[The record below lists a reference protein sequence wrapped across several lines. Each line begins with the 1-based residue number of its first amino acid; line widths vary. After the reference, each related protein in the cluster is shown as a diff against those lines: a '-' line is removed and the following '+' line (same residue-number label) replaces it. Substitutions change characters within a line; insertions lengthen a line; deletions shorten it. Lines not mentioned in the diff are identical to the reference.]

1 MQSGIL
7 FSCQRELDEQ
17 KVEDMKRTFFC
28 GTLACA
34 LLLLNACTFGDI
46 QIETWSET
54 QRDSAAVNSA
64 DSTDSGSDSGST
76 KTPEIKFQT
85 ALGERFYSE
94 NLVSPPAGSGE
105 IYVTVDR
112 AEVFTTFAEAGI
124 ALEDTF
130 PYSVVDGMHYDQAS
144 GKLLHDGVIV
154 TLHFTVENVNAT
166 SPWHA
171 TDPEFYEEYD
181 FEIDALGGCT
191 EGITFYFSK
200 HDVCSGNY
208 FAFHLEPGETT
219 EFEVSYLV
227 RWSEIA
233 SDKDTALKHV
243 QFETAYPVTLGTT
256 VDLNLK

>member
-34 LLLLNACTFGDI
+34 LLLLNACTLGDI
-46 QIETWSET
+46 QIETWSEA

-64 DSTDSGSDSGST
+64 DSIDSGSDSGST
-76 KTPEIKFQT
+76 KKPEAPRHA
-85 ALGERFYSE
+85 ALGERFYAK
-94 NLVSPPAGSGE
+94 NLVQSHGSGE
-105 IYVTVDR
+105 IYVTIDR

-144 GKLLHDGVIV
+144 GKLLHNGVIV

-166 SPWHA
+166 SPEHA
-171 TDPEFYEEYD
+171 WEPELYEEYD
-181 FEIDALGGCT
+181 FRADALGACT
-191 EGITFYFSK
+191 EGPNFYFSK
-200 HDVCSGNY
+200 HDACSGSY
-208 FAFHLEPGETT
+208 YAFHLEPGETT

-227 RWSEIA
+227 RLENVPLESVVFQTA
-233 SDKDTALKHV
+233 DTKNRG
-243 QFETAYPVTLGTT
+243 PW

>member
-46 QIETWSET
+46 QIETWSEA

-64 DSTDSGSDSGST
+64 DSTDSGSDSGSA
-76 KTPEIKFQT
+76 KTLEAPRHA
-85 ALGERFYSE
+85 ALGERFYAK
-94 NLVSPPAGSGE
+94 NLVQSHGGGE

-112 AEVFTTFAEAGI
+112 AEVFATFAEAGI
-124 ALEDTF
+124 ALEDTC

-181 FEIDALGGCT
+181 FVIDALGGCT

>member
-46 QIETWSET
+46 QIETWSEA

-64 DSTDSGSDSGST
+64 DSTDSGSDSGSA
-76 KTPEIKFQT
+76 KKPEIKFQT

-166 SPWHA
+166 SPEHA
-171 TDPEFYEEYD
+171 WEPEFYEEYD
-181 FEIDALGGCT
+181 FRVDALGACT
-191 EGITFYFSK
+191 EGPNFYFSK
-200 HDVCSGNY
+200 HDACSGSY
-208 FAFHLEPGETT
+208 YAFHLEPGETT
-219 EFEVSYLV
+219 EFEASYLV
-227 RWSEIA
+227 RLENVPLESVVFQTA
-233 SDKDTALKHV
+233 DTKNRG
-243 QFETAYPVTLGTT
+243 PW

>member
-1 MQSGIL
+1 M
-7 FSCQRELDEQ
+7 
-17 KVEDMKRTFFC
+17 
-28 GTLACA
+28 
-34 LLLLNACTFGDI
+34 
-46 QIETWSET
+46 
-54 QRDSAAVNSA
+54 
-64 DSTDSGSDSGST
+64 
-76 KTPEIKFQT
+76 
-85 ALGERFYSE
+85 
-94 NLVSPPAGSGE
+94 
-105 IYVTVDR
+105 
-112 AEVFTTFAEAGI
+112 
-124 ALEDTF
+124 
-130 PYSVVDGMHYDQAS
+130 
-144 GKLLHDGVIV
+144 IV

-200 HDVCSGNY
+200 HDACSGNY

-243 QFETAYPVTLGTT
+243 QFETSYPVTLGTT

>member
-34 LLLLNACTFGDI
+34 LLLLNACTVGDI
-46 QIETWSET
+46 QIETWSEA

-76 KTPEIKFQT
+76 KKPEIKFQT
-85 ALGERFYSE
+85 ALGERFYSK
-94 NLVSPPAGSGE
+94 NLVKPPAGSGE
-105 IYVTVDR
+105 IYVTIDR
-112 AEVFTTFAEAGI
+112 AEVFTTLAEAGI

-154 TLHFTVENVNAT
+154 PLHFTVENVNAT
-166 SPWHA
+166 SPQHA
-171 TDPEFYEEYD
+171 WEPEFYEEYD
-181 FEIDALGGCT
+181 FRVDALGACT
-191 EGITFYFSK
+191 EGPNFYFSK
-200 HDVCSGNY
+200 HDACSAHY
-208 FAFHLEPGETT
+208 YAFHLEPGETT

-227 RWSEIA
+227 RLENVPLESVVFQTA
-233 SDKDTALKHV
+233 DTKNGG
-243 QFETAYPVTLGTT
+243 PW

>member
-7 FSCQRELDEQ
+7 FSCQRELDER

-34 LLLLNACTFGDI
+34 LLLLNACTVGDI
-46 QIETWSET
+46 QIETWSEA

-64 DSTDSGSDSGST
+64 DSTDSGSDSGSA
-76 KTPEIKFQT
+76 KTLEAPRHA
-85 ALGERFYSE
+85 ALGERFYAKT
-94 NLVSPPAGSGE
+94 LVEPPHGSGE
-105 IYVTVDR
+105 IYVTIDR

-124 ALEDTF
+124 ALEDTC

-200 HDVCSGNY
+200 HDACSGNY

-243 QFETAYPVTLGTT
+243 QFETSYPVTLGTT